1 MASFTINLE
10 SFKQKMKVFSELV
23 MFNHTIFSASFILIA
38 MIVSSLQVNDS
49 AFFGFKTLILCALA
63 LISAR
68 NFAMGFNRA
77 CDRDIDVDNERT
89 KNRPSVDGRLSVGAL
104 YAFCIANAAIFVL
117 TSYFINDL
125 AFYLSV
131 PFLLI
136 LGIYSVMK
144 RFSYLAHLVLGI
156 SLALAPIAG
165 DVAVSG
171 TLHLWC
177 IFLSIGV
184 LFWVAGF
191 DILYS
196 LQDINYDKEHNLY
209 SIPARFGEENSL
221 HISRIFHIFAVF
233 FWALFLR
240 FSPTHNLAILGL
252 IICAG
257 MLIYE
262 QMLVARDFKN
272 IPRAFFTTNGY
283 LGFVFLIFIIFD
295 SILRY

>member
-1 MASFTINLE
+1 MASFTLNLE

-38 MIVSSLQVNDS
+38 MIVSSVQVNNT
-49 AFFGFKTLILCALA
+49 AFFGFKTLILCAIS
-63 LISAR
+63 LITAR
-68 NFAMGFNRA
+68 NFAMGFNRL
-77 CDRDIDVDNERT
+77 CDRDIDSDNERT
-89 KNRPSVDGRLSVGAL
+89 KNRPSVDGRVSPPTLT
-104 YAFCIANAAIFVL
+104 AFCVINAAAFVL

-131 PFLLI
+131 PFLVI
-136 LGIYSVMK
+136 LGVYSFMK
-144 RFSYLAHLVLGI
+144 RFSYLAHVVLGV
-156 SLALAPIAG
+156 SLGLTPIAG
-165 DVAVSG
+165 DIAVSG

-209 SIPARFGEENSL
+209 SIPVRFGVENSL

-240 FSPTHNLAILGL
+240 FSPTHNLAIIGL
-252 IICAG
+252 IVSAG
-257 MLIYE
+257 MLVYE
-262 QMLVARDFKN
+262 HYLVSRDFKN

-283 LGFVFLIFIIFD
+283 LGFVFLAFIIFD